1 MSGEAGETSG
11 LQRWFVIALGVV
23 ALGGVG
29 FLIFAGGGGPEPIGP
44 LSQAEISVSADSAAY
59 AAALGPEDAPVTLME
74 FADYQCS
81 HCARFAALPGPAIKR
96 DYVQEGRVRMLV
108 YDFPLSRQSNAIPA
122 ALAARCAGDQDRY
135 WEMHDLLYAN
145 QRAWAGDA
153 SPEDR
158 FADYAERIGLDQ
170 GAFNECYSERRHL
183 SEIFA
188 SRAFGRRLG
197 VSGTPSI
204 FVNGHKAGSYA
215 YESVASL
222 IEAELDSAGVTD
234 GGASEGGG
242 GAAGP

>member
-1 MSGEAGETSG
+1 ME
-11 LQRWFVIALGVV
+11 RWFVIALGVV
-23 ALGGVG
+23 AAGGVG
-29 FLIFAGGGGPEPIGP
+29 FLLFAGGGGPEPIGP
-44 LSQAEISVSADSAAY
+44 LSQAEVSVGPDSGAY
-59 AAALGPEDAPVTLME
+59 AAAIGPEDAPVTVME

-81 HCARFAALPGPAIKR
+81 HCARFAALPGPALKR
-96 DYVQEGRVRMLV
+96 DYVQEGQVRMLV

-122 ALAARCAGDQDRY
+122 ALAARCAGEQDRY

-158 FADYAERIGLDQ
+158 FADYAEQVGLDE
-170 GAFNECYSERRHL
+170 GAFNACYSERRYL

-204 FVNGHKAGSYA
+204 FVNGHKTGSYA
-215 YESVASL
+215 YEAVASL
-222 IEAELDSAGVTD
+222 IEAELDSARAS
-234 GGASEGGG
+234 GAEAQS
-242 GAAGP
+242 AAGEATGP